1 MAHSKIGVQFT
12 EFVMLEC
19 HFENFI
25 SLLDDRKNVKPVRGP
40 LLGSK
45 ATPRLLKGQPFF
57 VTLSL

>member
-1 MAHSKIGVQFT
+1 MSVQFT
-12 EFVMLEC
+12 EFVMLVG